1 MWLYAQTLATVG
13 RFVELA
19 SRREQYTADKFLSL
33 FGELVKRDLRKK
45 YRRSVLGYFWSLL
58 NPLMMM
64 AVMMVV
70 FSYMFR
76 FEIENYPLYLICGQ
90 TMFNFFN
97 ESTNMSLYSIIDNG
111 TLLKKIYVP
120 KYVFP
125 ISRVLSCF
133 VTMSFSLLAILIV
146 MVFTRV
152 RFHLTVLLFWVPMVY
167 LLVFCCGMGLLVS
180 SLAVRFRDVIHLYS
194 VLTMIWMYATPVF
207 YPIEAVPPQVAR
219 LISLNPMYVFI
230 TLFRQL
236 LLYGRMPSA
245 GLWLAGAG
253 MAVAVFAF
261 GALVFRRL
269 QKTFIYYI

>member
-1 MWLYAQTLATVG
+1 M
-13 RFVELA
+13 A
-19 SRREQYTADKFLSL
+19 SRREQYTADKFISL

-133 VTMSFSLLAILIV
+133 VTMSFSLVAILIV

-152 RFHLTVLLFWVPMVY
+152 QFHLTVLLFWAPMLY

-194 VLTMIWMYATPVF
+194 VLTMLWMYATPVF
-207 YPIEAVPPQVAR
+207 YPIEAVPPQVAA
-219 LISLNPMYVFI
+219 LIRMNPMYVFI
-230 TLFRQL
+230 TLFREL
-236 LLYGRMPSA
+236 LLYGRVPGVGM
-245 GLWLAGAG
+245 WLSGAA
-253 MAVAVFAF
+253 MA
-261 GALVFRRL
+261 ALVFGLGAWVFSRL